1 MRPFLRKTNDCRV
14 CVCVGVRTYCSKTT
28 PVHSK
33 TTVFPHDPFSL
44 QLSGYAS
51 LFQDDSLTTSFQEL
65 NQCPQS
71 VYDGGID
78 GWWKKKRETKSR
90 ETTESLQRHRS
101 KAQNRKWF
109 ILFDFSLRIYLDLI
123 LYSEASCL
131 AAQNE
136 HLTGCISSVL
146 WVNTASYLHL
156 KLMRDI
162 FGSVAVKCCI
172 MFSCYLLHLK
182 TMLWEP

>member
-51 LFQDDSLTTSFQEL
+51 LFQNDSLTTSFQEL

-131 AAQNE
+131 ETLHRINILLDVF
-136 HLTGCISSVL
+136 HLYCELILPV
-146 WVNTASYLHL
+146 
-156 KLMRDI
+156 I
-162 FGSVAVKCCI
+162 FI
-172 MFSCYLLHLK
+172 
-182 TMLWEP
+182 

>member
-1 MRPFLRKTNDCRV
+1 MSVLLICTCNLSSSNKITTPARRKHTHMTDNLPKQAALTAQMAAPV
-14 CVCVGVRTYCSKTT
+14 HWWGHFWEKQMTTLCVCVFVCVIVGTYCSNTM

-78 GWWKKKRETKSR
+78 GWWKKRRERQRAERQQGVYRGIDPKHK
-90 ETTESLQRHRS
+90 TE
-101 KAQNRKWF
+101 N
-109 ILFDFSLRIYLDLI
+109 D
-123 LYSEASCL
+123 
-131 AAQNE
+131 
-136 HLTGCISSVL
+136 
-146 WVNTASYLHL
+146 
-156 KLMRDI
+156 
-162 FGSVAVKCCI
+162 
-172 MFSCYLLHLK
+172 
-182 TMLWEP
+182 